1 MKTKLMIMML
11 AMLTL
16 TACNNDDEPNSR
28 PDVSLEN
35 IYLAVSSTEEGI
47 GDRVITA
54 KGDIVYQCDSLTWI
68 RRFLADGRDWYAIAY
83 KYNGGY
89 HVIKNG
95 NIIYSSHEEEIVN
108 MCVDDGNI
116 YTLQKPYY
124 EPVRQEWLCKNF
136 THIYTLPY
144 EQFKSSQMVA
154 HHGDVTLAPSYSR
167 EACYWRN
174 GELVAMQG
182 LEGSLLSCYIDT
194 DGDDVLIGIN
204 ADKNDRTGY
213 WRNGTYNK
221 LDSTIIY
228 QVKLFGG
235 KSYILG
241 NRYTTD
247 VPNPYYG
254 GAIRI
259 TADAIIIVDGQEQV
273 LRTGD
278 RRNFA
283 TSMIQYNN
291 DNYILVKEYL
301 TEEYLTGGGRF
312 QTETTE
318 RKSFI
323 YKNMKPMKLGDDITK
338 LDVIDFAIIDK

>member
-16 TACNNDDEPNSR
+16 AACNNDDEPNS
-28 PDVSLEN
+28 PDVNLEN

-68 RRFLADGRDWYAIAY
+68 RRFLADGRDWYAVTY
-83 KYNGGY
+83 KLNGGY

-95 NIIYSSHEEEIVN
+95 NIIYSSHEEKIID

-116 YTLQKPYY
+116 YTLQEPYY

-136 THIYTLPY
+136 THIYSLPHG
-144 EQFKSSQMVA
+144 QFESSQMVA
-154 HHGDVTLAPSYSR
+154 HHGDVTLAPSYSS

-182 LEGSLLSCYIDT
+182 LEGSLSSCYIDT

-204 ADKNDRTGY
+204 VDKNDRTGY
-213 WRNGTYNK
+213 WRNGTYNE
-221 LDSTIIY
+221 LNNTIIY
-228 QVKLFGG
+228 QVKLIGG

-283 TSMIQYNN
+283 MSMIQYNN

-323 YKNMKPMKLGDDITK
+323 YKNMKPMKLGNDITK
-338 LDVIDFAIIDK
+338 LDIIDFAIIDK

>member
-16 TACNNDDEPNSR
+16 TACNNDDEPNS
-28 PDVSLEN
+28 PDVNN

-47 GDRVITA
+47 GDMVITA

-68 RRFLADGRDWYAIAY
+68 RRFLADGRDWYAVTH
-83 KYNGGY
+83 KLNGGY

-95 NIIYSSHEEEIVN
+95 NIIYSSHEETIID

-116 YTLQKPYY
+116 YTLQEPYY

-136 THIYTLPY
+136 THIYSLPY
-144 EQFKSSQMVA
+144 EQFESSQMVA

-174 GELVAMQG
+174 GELIAMQG
-182 LEGSLLSCYIDT
+182 LEGSLSSCHIDT

-204 ADKNDRTGY
+204 VDKNDRTGY
-213 WRNGTYNK
+213 WRNGTYNE

-278 RRNFA
+278 RRNLA
-283 TSMIQYNN
+283 YRMIQYNN

-301 TEEYLTGGGRF
+301 QEARGMR
-312 QTETTE
+312 TETIE

-323 YKNMKPMKLGDDITK
+323 YKNMKPMKLGNDITK

>member
-16 TACNNDDEPNSR
+16 TACHNDDEPNS
-28 PDVSLEN
+28 PDVNLEN

-54 KGDIVYQCDSLTWI
+54 KGEIVYQCDSLTWI
-68 RRFLADGRDWYAIAY
+68 RRFLADGRDWYAVTH
-83 KYNGGY
+83 KLNGGY

-95 NIIYSSHEEEIVN
+95 NIIYSSHEETIID

-116 YTLQKPYY
+116 YTLQEPYY

-136 THIYTLPY
+136 THIYSLPY
-144 EQFKSSQMVA
+144 EQFESSQMVA

-174 GELVAMQG
+174 GELIAMQG
-182 LEGSLLSCYIDT
+182 LEGGLSSCHIDT

-204 ADKNDRTGY
+204 VDKNDRTGY
-213 WRNGTYNK
+213 WRNGTYNE
-221 LDSTIIY
+221 LNSTIIY

-278 RRNFA
+278 RRNLA
-283 TSMIQYNN
+283 YRMIQYNN

-301 TEEYLTGGGRF
+301 QEARGMR
-312 QTETTE
+312 TETIE

-323 YKNMKPMKLGDDITK
+323 YKNMKPMKLGNDITK
-338 LDVIDFAIIDK
+338 LDIIDFAIIDK

>member
-16 TACNNDDEPNSR
+16 AACNNDDEPNS
-28 PDVSLEN
+28 PDVNLEN

-68 RRFLADGRDWYAIAY
+68 RRFLADGRDWYAVTY
-83 KYNGGY
+83 KLNGGY

-95 NIIYSSHEEEIVN
+95 NIIYSSHEEKIID

-116 YTLQKPYY
+116 YTLQEPYY

-136 THIYTLPY
+136 THIYTLPHG
-144 EQFKSSQMVA
+144 QFESSQMVA
-154 HHGDVTLAPSYSR
+154 HHGDVTLAPSYSS

-182 LEGSLLSCYIDT
+182 LEGSLSSCYIDT

-204 ADKNDRTGY
+204 VDKNDRTGY
-213 WRNGTYNK
+213 WRNGTYNE
-221 LDSTIIY
+221 LNNTIIY
-228 QVKLFGG
+228 QVKLIGG

-283 TSMIQYNN
+283 MSMIQYNN

-323 YKNMKPMKLGDDITK
+323 YKNMKPMKLGNDITK
-338 LDVIDFAIIDK
+338 LDIIDFAIIDK

>member
-16 TACNNDDEPNSR
+16 TACNNDDEPNS
-28 PDVSLEN
+28 PDVNLEN

-47 GDRVITA
+47 GDMVITA

-68 RRFLADGRDWYAIAY
+68 RRFLADGRDWYAVTY
-83 KYNGGY
+83 KLNGGY

-95 NIIYSSHEEEIVN
+95 NIIYSSHEEKIIDI
-108 MCVDDGNI
+108 CVDDGNI
-116 YTLQKPYY
+116 YTLQEPYY

-136 THIYTLPY
+136 THIYTLPHG
-144 EQFKSSQMVA
+144 QFESSQMVA
-154 HHGDVTLAPSYSR
+154 HHGDVTLAPSYSS

-182 LEGSLLSCYIDT
+182 LEGSLSSCYIDT

-204 ADKNDRTGY
+204 VDKNDRTGY
-213 WRNGTYNK
+213 WRNGTYNE
-221 LDSTIIY
+221 LNNTIIY
-228 QVKLFGG
+228 QVKLIGG

-283 TSMIQYNN
+283 MSMIQYNN

-323 YKNMKPMKLGDDITK
+323 YKNMKPMKLGDEITK
-338 LDVIDFAIIDK
+338 LDVIDFAIIEK

>member
-1 MKTKLMIMML
+1 
-11 AMLTL
+11 
-16 TACNNDDEPNSR
+16 
-28 PDVSLEN
+28 
-35 IYLAVSSTEEGI
+35 
-47 GDRVITA
+47 
-54 KGDIVYQCDSLTWI
+54 
-68 RRFLADGRDWYAIAY
+68 
-83 KYNGGY
+83 
-89 HVIKNG
+89 
-95 NIIYSSHEEEIVN
+95 

-116 YTLQKPYY
+116 YTLQEPYY

-136 THIYTLPY
+136 THIYSLPY
-144 EQFKSSQMVA
+144 EQFESSQMVA

-174 GELVAMQG
+174 GTLVEMQG
-182 LEGSLLSCYIDT
+182 IEGSLSSCHIDT

-204 ADKNDRTGY
+204 VDKNDRTGY
-213 WRNGTYNK
+213 WRNGTYCK
-221 LDSTIIY
+221 LDNTIIR

-241 NRYTTD
+241 TRYTTD

-278 RRNFA
+278 RRNLPM
-283 TSMIQYNN
+283 SMIQYNN
-291 DNYILVKEYL
+291 DNYILVREL
-301 TEEYLTGGGRF
+301 LQERIGNMIQT
-312 QTETTE
+312 TET
-318 RKSFI
+318 KSFI

-338 LDVIDFAIIDK
+338 LDIIDFAIIDK

>member
-68 RRFLADGRDWYAIAY
+68 RRFLADGRDWYAVVY
-83 KYNGGY
+83 NYNGGCQ
-89 HVIKNG
+89 VIKNG

-116 YTLQKPYY
+116 YTLQEPFPV
-124 EPVRQEWLCKNF
+124 PVRQEWLCKNF
-136 THIYTLPY
+136 THIYTLPHG
-144 EQFKSSQMVA
+144 QFESSQMVA

-182 LEGSLLSCYIDT
+182 VEGELLTCYIDT

-204 ADKNDRTGY
+204 VDKNNRTGY
-213 WRNGTYNK
+213 WRNGTYNE
-221 LDSTIIY
+221 LENTIIY
-228 QVKLFGG
+228 QVKLIGG

-247 VPNPYYG
+247 VTNQYHG
-254 GAIRI
+254 SARRI

-278 RRNFA
+278 RRNLA
-283 TSMIQYNN
+283 YSMIQYNN
-291 DNYILVKEYL
+291 DNYILVRELLQEARDVY
-301 TEEYLTGGGRF
+301 
-312 QTETTE
+312 ETVTLE
-318 RKSFI
+318 SKSFI
-323 YKNMKPMKLGDDITK
+323 YKNMKPMKLGNDITK
-338 LDVIDFAIIDK
+338 LDIIDFAIIDK

>member
-1 MKTKLMIMML
+1 
-11 AMLTL
+11 
-16 TACNNDDEPNSR
+16 
-28 PDVSLEN
+28 
-35 IYLAVSSTEEGI
+35 LAVSSTEEGI
-47 GDRVITA
+47 GDMVITA

-68 RRFLADGRDWYAIAY
+68 RRFLADGSDWYAVAY
-83 KYNGGY
+83 KNNGGY

-95 NIIYSSHEEEIVN
+95 NIIYSSHEERIIN

-116 YTLQKPYY
+116 YTLQEPYY
-124 EPVRQEWLCKNF
+124 EPVRQEWVCKNF

-144 EQFKSSQMVA
+144 EQFESYDMVA
-154 HHGDVTLAPSYSR
+154 HHGDVALAPSRST

-182 LEGSLLSCYIDT
+182 VEGELLTCYVDT

-204 ADKNDRTGY
+204 VDKNNRTGY
-213 WRNGTYNK
+213 WRNGTYNE
-221 LDSTIIY
+221 LENTIIY
-228 QVKLFGG
+228 QVKLIGG

-247 VPNPYYG
+247 VTNQYHG
-254 GAIRI
+254 SARRI

-278 RRNFA
+278 RRNLA
-283 TSMIQYNN
+283 YSMIQYNN

-301 TEEYLTGGGRF
+301 QEARDVY
-312 QTETTE
+312 ETVTLE
-318 RKSFI
+318 SKSFI

>member
-16 TACNNDDEPNSR
+16 TACNNDDEPNS
-28 PDVSLEN
+28 PDVNLEN

-68 RRFLADGRDWYAIAY
+68 RRFLADGRDWYAVTY
-83 KYNGGY
+83 KLNGGY

-95 NIIYSSHEEEIVN
+95 NIIYSSHEEKIID

-116 YTLQKPYY
+116 YTLQEPYY

-136 THIYTLPY
+136 THIYTLPHG
-144 EQFKSSQMVA
+144 QFESSQMVA
-154 HHGDVTLAPSYSR
+154 HHGDVTLAPSYSS

-182 LEGSLLSCYIDT
+182 LEGSLSSCYIDT

-204 ADKNDRTGY
+204 VDKNDRTGY
-213 WRNGTYNK
+213 WRNGTYNE
-221 LDSTIIY
+221 LNNTIIY
-228 QVKLFGG
+228 QVKLIGG

-283 TSMIQYNN
+283 MSMIQYNN

-338 LDVIDFAIIDK
+338 LDIIDFAIIDK

>member
-16 TACNNDDEPNSR
+16 TACNNDDEPNS
-28 PDVSLEN
+28 PDVNN

-47 GDRVITA
+47 GDMVITA

-68 RRFLADGRDWYAIAY
+68 RRFLADGRDWYAVTH
-83 KYNGGY
+83 KLNGGY

-95 NIIYSSHEEEIVN
+95 NIIYSSHEEKIID

-116 YTLQKPYY
+116 YTLQEPYY

-136 THIYTLPY
+136 THIYSLPY
-144 EQFKSSQMVA
+144 EQFESSQMVA

-174 GELVAMQG
+174 GTLVAMQG
-182 LEGSLLSCYIDT
+182 LEGSLSSCHIDT

-204 ADKNDRTGY
+204 VDKNDRTGY
-213 WRNGTYNK
+213 WRNGTYNE
-221 LDSTIIY
+221 LENTIIY
-228 QVKLFGG
+228 QVKLIGG

-278 RRNFA
+278 KNNQA
-283 TSMIQYNN
+283 LSMIQYNN
-291 DNYILVKEYL
+291 DNYILVREIL
-301 TEEYLTGGGRF
+301 QERIVNR
-312 QTETTE
+312 TETKE

>member
-16 TACNNDDEPNSR
+16 TACNNGDEPNS
-28 PDVSLEN
+28 PDVNN

-54 KGDIVYQCDSLTWI
+54 KGEIVYQCDSLTWI
-68 RRFLADGRDWYAIAY
+68 RRFLADGRDWYAVTH
-83 KYNGGY
+83 KLNGGY

-95 NIIYSSHEEEIVN
+95 NIIYSSHEEKIID

-116 YTLQKPYY
+116 YTLQEPYY

-136 THIYTLPY
+136 THIYSLPY
-144 EQFKSSQMVA
+144 EQFESSQMVA

-174 GELVAMQG
+174 GTLVEMQG
-182 LEGSLLSCYIDT
+182 IEGSLSSCHIDT

-204 ADKNDRTGY
+204 VDKNDRTGY
-213 WRNGTYNK
+213 WRNGTYCK
-221 LDSTIIY
+221 LDNTIIR

-241 NRYTTD
+241 TRYTTD

-278 RRNFA
+278 KNNQA
-283 TSMIQYNN
+283 LSMIQYNN
-291 DNYILVKEYL
+291 DNYILVREIL
-301 TEEYLTGGGRF
+301 QERIVNR
-312 QTETTE
+312 TETKE

-338 LDVIDFAIIDK
+338 LDIIDFAIIDE

>member
-16 TACNNDDEPNSR
+16 TACHNDDEPNS

-35 IYLAVSSTEEGI
+35 IYLAVSSTEEDI

-174 GELVAMQG
+174 GELIAMQG
-182 LEGSLLSCYIDT
+182 LEGNLLSCYIDT

-204 ADKNDRTGY
+204 VDKNNRTGY
-213 WRNGTYNK
+213 WRNGTYNE
-221 LDSTIIY
+221 LENTIIY
-228 QVKLFGG
+228 QVKLIGG

-247 VPNPYYG
+247 VTNQYHG
-254 GAIRI
+254 SARRI
-259 TADAIIIVDGQEQV
+259 TSDAIIIVDGQEQV

-278 RRNFA
+278 RNNQA
-283 TSMIQYNN
+283 MSMIQYDN

-301 TEEYLTGGGRF
+301 QEARGMK
-312 QTETTE
+312 TETIE

-338 LDVIDFAIIDK
+338 LNVIDFAIIDK

>member
-1 MKTKLMIMML
+1 MNTTKKLMTVL
-11 AMLTL
+11 LTL
-16 TACNNDDEPNSR
+16 LALAACHNDDEPNS
-28 PDVSLEN
+28 PDVNKGN
-35 IYLAVSSTEEGI
+35 IYLAVSNPSDI
-47 GDRVITA
+47 GDMVITA
-54 KGDIVYQCDSLTWI
+54 KGDTVYQCDPFTWI
-68 RRFLADGRDWYAIAY
+68 ARFLADGRDWYAVTHQF
-83 KYNGGY
+83 NGND
-89 HVIKNG
+89 HIIKNG
-95 NIIYSSHEEEIVN
+95 NIIYTITEEERVIN

-116 YTLQKPYY
+116 YTLQEPYY

-136 THIYTLPY
+136 THIYSLPY
-144 EQFKSSQMVA
+144 GQFESTQVVA
-154 HHGDVTLAPSYSR
+154 HHGDVALAPSHSR

-174 GELVAMQG
+174 GEFIAMQG
-182 LEGSLLSCYIDT
+182 LEGSLSMGLIDT

-204 ADKNDRTGY
+204 VDKNDRTGY
-213 WRNGTYNK
+213 WRNGTYSK
-221 LDSTIIY
+221 LDSTIIR

-241 NRYTTD
+241 TRYTTD

-259 TADAIIIVDGQEQV
+259 TSDAIIIVDGQEQV

-278 RRNFA
+278 KNNQA
-283 TSMIQYNN
+283 MSMIQYNN

-301 TEEYLTGGGRF
+301 QEMRGNK
-312 QTETTE
+312 TETIE

>member
-16 TACNNDDEPNSR
+16 TACHNDDEPNS
-28 PDVSLEN
+28 PDVNLEN

-47 GDRVITA
+47 GDMVITA

-68 RRFLADGRDWYAIAY
+68 RRFLADGRDWYAVTH
-83 KYNGGY
+83 KLNGGY

-95 NIIYSSHEEEIVN
+95 NIIYSSHEETIID

-116 YTLQKPYY
+116 YTLQEPYY

-136 THIYTLPY
+136 THIYSLPY
-144 EQFKSSQMVA
+144 EQFESSQMVA

-174 GELVAMQG
+174 GELIAMQG
-182 LEGSLLSCYIDT
+182 LEGSLSSCHIDT

-204 ADKNDRTGY
+204 VDKNDRTGY
-213 WRNGTYNK
+213 WRNGTYNE

-278 RRNFA
+278 RRNLA
-283 TSMIQYNN
+283 YRMIQYNN

-301 TEEYLTGGGRF
+301 QEARGMR
-312 QTETTE
+312 TETIE

-323 YKNMKPMKLGDDITK
+323 YKNMKPMKLGNDITK

>member
-16 TACNNDDEPNSR
+16 TACHNDDEPNS
-28 PDVSLEN
+28 PDVNN

-54 KGDIVYQCDSLTWI
+54 KGEIVYQCDSLTWI
-68 RRFLADGRDWYAIAY
+68 RRFLADGRDWYAVTH
-83 KYNGGY
+83 KLNGGY

-95 NIIYSSHEEEIVN
+95 NIIYSSHEETIID

-116 YTLQKPYY
+116 YTLQEPYY

-136 THIYTLPY
+136 THIYSLPY
-144 EQFKSSQMVA
+144 EQFESSQMVA

-174 GELVAMQG
+174 GELIAMQG
-182 LEGSLLSCYIDT
+182 LEGGLSSCHIDT

-204 ADKNDRTGY
+204 VDKNDRTGY
-213 WRNGTYNK
+213 WRNGTYNE
-221 LDSTIIY
+221 LNSTIIY

-278 RRNFA
+278 RRNLA
-283 TSMIQYNN
+283 YRMIQYNN

-301 TEEYLTGGGRF
+301 QEARGMR
-312 QTETTE
+312 TETIE

-323 YKNMKPMKLGDDITK
+323 YKNMKPMKLGNDITK
-338 LDVIDFAIIDK
+338 LDIIDFAIIDK

>member
-1 MKTKLMIMML
+1 MNTTKKLMIMML

-16 TACNNDDEPNSR
+16 AACHNDDEPSPN
-28 PDVSLEN
+28 VNKGN
-35 IYLAVSSTEEGI
+35 IYLAVNSTEEGI
-47 GDRVITA
+47 GDMVITA

-68 RRFLADGRDWYAIAY
+68 RRFLADGRDWYAVV
-83 KYNGGY
+83 YNYNVGCQ
-89 HVIKNG
+89 VIKNG

-116 YTLQKPYY
+116 YTLQEPFPV
-124 EPVRQEWLCKNF
+124 PVRQEWLCKNF
-136 THIYTLPY
+136 THIYSLPY
-144 EQFKSSQMVA
+144 EKFESSQMVV
-154 HHGDVTLAPSYSR
+154 HHGDVALAPSRSR

-182 LEGSLLSCYIDT
+182 VEGELLTCYVDT

-213 WRNGTYNK
+213 WRNGTYSI
-221 LDSTIIY
+221 LDSTFIY

-241 NRYTTD
+241 QRYTTD
-247 VPNPYYG
+247 VPSPYYG
-254 GAIRI
+254 VINV
-259 TADAIIIVDGQEQV
+259 TSDAIIIVDGKEQV

-283 TSMIQYNN
+283 YSMIQYNN
-291 DNYILVKEYL
+291 DNYILVKELRQEVRDVYHI
-301 TEEYLTGGGRF
+301 
-312 QTETTE
+312 ETLE

>member
-16 TACNNDDEPNSR
+16 TACHNDDEPNS
-28 PDVSLEN
+28 PDVNLEN

-68 RRFLADGRDWYAIAY
+68 RRFLADGRDWYAVTY
-83 KYNGGY
+83 KLNGGY

-95 NIIYSSHEEEIVN
+95 NIIYSSHEEIIID

-116 YTLQKPYY
+116 YTLQEPYY

-136 THIYTLPY
+136 THIYTLPHG
-144 EQFKSSQMVA
+144 QFESSQMVA
-154 HHGDVTLAPSYSR
+154 HHGDVTLAPSYSS

-182 LEGSLLSCYIDT
+182 LEGSLMSCYIDT

-204 ADKNDRTGY
+204 VDKNDRTGY
-213 WRNGTYNK
+213 WRNGTYSI
-221 LDSTIIY
+221 LDSTFIY

-259 TADAIIIVDGQEQV
+259 TSDAIIIVDGQEQV

-283 TSMIQYNN
+283 YSMIQYNN

-323 YKNMKPMKLGDDITK
+323 YKNMKPMKLGNDITK
-338 LDVIDFAIIDK
+338 LDIIDFAIIDK

>member
-16 TACNNDDEPNSR
+16 TACHNDDEPHS
-28 PDVSLEN
+28 PDVNLEN

-47 GDRVITA
+47 GDMVITA

-95 NIIYSSHEEEIVN
+95 NIIYSSHEEKIID

-116 YTLQKPYY
+116 YTLQEPYY

-136 THIYTLPY
+136 THIYTLPHG
-144 EQFKSSQMVA
+144 QFESSQMVA
-154 HHGDVTLAPSYSR
+154 HHGDVTLAPSYSS

-182 LEGSLLSCYIDT
+182 LEGSLSSCYIDT

-204 ADKNDRTGY
+204 VDKNNRTGY
-213 WRNGTYNK
+213 WRNGTYNE
-221 LDSTIIY
+221 LENTIIY
-228 QVKLFGG
+228 QVKLIGG
-235 KSYILG
+235 KSYVLG

-247 VPNPYYG
+247 VTNQYHG
-254 GAIRI
+254 SARRI

-283 TSMIQYNN
+283 MSMIQYNN

-338 LDVIDFAIIDK
+338 LDVIDFAIIEK

>member
-16 TACNNDDEPNSR
+16 TACHNDDEPHS
-28 PDVSLEN
+28 PDVNLEN

-68 RRFLADGRDWYAIAY
+68 RRFLADGRDWYAVTY
-83 KYNGGY
+83 KLNGGY

-95 NIIYSSHEEEIVN
+95 NIIYSSHEEKIID

-116 YTLQKPYY
+116 YTLQEPYY

-136 THIYTLPY
+136 THIYTLPHG
-144 EQFKSSQMVA
+144 QFESSQMVA
-154 HHGDVTLAPSYSR
+154 HHGDVTLAPSYSS

-182 LEGSLLSCYIDT
+182 LEGSLSSCYIDT

-204 ADKNDRTGY
+204 VDKNDRTGY
-213 WRNGTYNK
+213 WRNGTYNE
-221 LDSTIIY
+221 LNNTIIY
-228 QVKLFGG
+228 QVKLIGG

-247 VPNPYYG
+247 VTNQYHG
-254 GAIRI
+254 SARRI

-283 TSMIQYNN
+283 MSMIQYNN

-338 LDVIDFAIIDK
+338 LDIIDFAIIDK

>member
-28 PDVSLEN
+28 PDVNLGN
-35 IYLAVSSTEEGI
+35 IYLAASNPIEI
-47 GDRVITA
+47 GYMVITA
-54 KGDIVYQCDSLTWI
+54 KGDTVYQCDPYTIITRL
-68 RRFLADGRDWYAIAY
+68 LADGRDWYAVTY
-83 KYNGGY
+83 QYNGNY
-89 HVIKNG
+89 HIVKNG
-95 NIIYSSHEEEIVN
+95 NIIYTTEESIIN

-116 YTLQKPYY
+116 YTLQEPPH
-124 EPVRQEWLCKNF
+124 EPVSQEWLCKNF
-136 THIYTLPY
+136 THIYSLPY
-144 EQFKSSQMVA
+144 GQFESRQMVA
-154 HHGDVTLAPSYSR
+154 HHGDVALAPLRSS

-174 GELVAMQG
+174 GELIAMQG
-182 LEGSLLSCYIDT
+182 LEGSLSNCHIDT
-194 DGDDVLIGIN
+194 DGDDVLIGIH
-204 ADKNDRTGY
+204 KNGMTGY
-213 WRNGTYNK
+213 WRNGTFSK
-221 LDSTIIY
+221 LDSTIQIL

-241 NRYTTD
+241 DRYTTV

>member
-16 TACNNDDEPNSR
+16 TACNNDDEPNS
-28 PDVSLEN
+28 PDVNLEN

-68 RRFLADGRDWYAIAY
+68 RRFLADGRDWYAVTY
-83 KYNGGY
+83 KLNGGY

-95 NIIYSSHEEEIVN
+95 NIIYSSHEEKIID

-116 YTLQKPYY
+116 YTLQEPYY

-136 THIYTLPY
+136 THIYTLPHG
-144 EQFKSSQMVA
+144 QFESSQMVA

-182 LEGSLLSCYIDT
+182 LEGDLSTCYIDT

-204 ADKNDRTGY
+204 VDKNDRTGY
-213 WRNGTYNK
+213 WRNGTYNE
-221 LDSTIIY
+221 LNNTIIY
-228 QVKLFGG
+228 QVKLIGG

-283 TSMIQYNN
+283 MSMIQYNN
-291 DNYILVKEYL
+291 DNYILVREL
-301 TEEYLTGGGRF
+301 LQEARGMR
-312 QTETTE
+312 TETIET
-318 RKSFI
+318 KSFI
-323 YKNMKPMKLGDDITK
+323 YKNMKPMKLGNDITK
-338 LDVIDFAIIDK
+338 LDIIDFAIIDK

>member
-1 MKTKLMIMML
+1 MIMML

-16 TACNNDDEPNSR
+16 TACNNDDEPNS
-28 PDVSLEN
+28 PDVNN
-35 IYLAVSSTEEGI
+35 IYLAVSNPIEI
-47 GDRVITA
+47 GYMVITA
-54 KGDIVYQCDSLTWI
+54 KGDTVYQCDPYTVIERL
-68 RRFLADGRDWYAIAY
+68 LADGRDWYAVVY
-83 KYNGGY
+83 NYNGGCQ
-89 HVIKNG
+89 VIKNG

-116 YTLQKPYY
+116 YTLQEPFPV
-124 EPVRQEWLCKNF
+124 PVRQEWLCKNF

-144 EQFKSSQMVA
+144 EQFESSQMVV
-154 HHGDVTLAPSYSR
+154 HHGDVALAPSYSR

-182 LEGSLLSCYIDT
+182 VEGELLTCYVDT

-204 ADKNDRTGY
+204 VDKNDRTGY
-213 WRNGTYNK
+213 WRNGTYSK
-221 LDSTIIY
+221 LENTIIY
-228 QVKLFGG
+228 QVKLIGG

-278 RRNFA
+278 RRNLA
-283 TSMIQYNN
+283 YSMIQYNN

-301 TEEYLTGGGRF
+301 QEARGMR
-312 QTETTE
+312 TETIE

-323 YKNMKPMKLGDDITK
+323 YKNMKPMKLGNDITK
-338 LDVIDFAIIDK
+338 LDIIDFAIIDK

>member
-16 TACNNDDEPNSR
+16 TACHNDDEPNS
-28 PDVSLEN
+28 PNVNIEN

-47 GDRVITA
+47 GDMVITA

-68 RRFLADGRDWYAIAY
+68 RRFLADGSDWYAVAY
-83 KYNGGY
+83 KNNGGY

-95 NIIYSSHEEEIVN
+95 NIIYSSHEERIIN

-116 YTLQKPYY
+116 YTLQEPYY

-144 EQFKSSQMVA
+144 EQFESYDMVA
-154 HHGDVTLAPSYSR
+154 HHGDVALAPSRST

-174 GELVAMQG
+174 GELIAMQG
-182 LEGSLLSCYIDT
+182 LEGDLLSCYIDT

-204 ADKNDRTGY
+204 VDKNNRTGY
-213 WRNGTYNK
+213 WRNGTYNE
-221 LDSTIIY
+221 LENTIIY
-228 QVKLFGG
+228 QVKLIGG

-247 VPNPYYG
+247 VTNQYHG
-254 GAIRI
+254 SARRI

-278 RRNFA
+278 RRNLA
-283 TSMIQYNN
+283 YSMIQYNN

-301 TEEYLTGGGRF
+301 QEARGMK
-312 QTETTE
+312 TETTE
-318 RKSFI
+318 TKSFI
-323 YKNMKPMKLGDDITK
+323 YKNMKPMKLGDEITK

>member
-16 TACNNDDEPNSR
+16 TACHNDDEPNS
-28 PDVSLEN
+28 PNVNIEN

-47 GDRVITA
+47 GDMVITA

-68 RRFLADGRDWYAIAY
+68 RRFLADGSDWYAVAY
-83 KYNGGY
+83 KNNGGY

-95 NIIYSSHEEEIVN
+95 NIIYSSHEERIIN

-116 YTLQKPYY
+116 YTLQEPYY

-144 EQFKSSQMVA
+144 EQFESSQMVA
-154 HHGDVTLAPSYSR
+154 HHGDVALAPSRST

-174 GELVAMQG
+174 GELIAMQG
-182 LEGSLLSCYIDT
+182 LEGSLSSCYIDT

-204 ADKNDRTGY
+204 VDKNDRTGY
-213 WRNGTYNK
+213 WRNGTYSK
-221 LDSTIIY
+221 LDSTIIR
-228 QVKLFGG
+228 QVKLLGG

-241 NRYTTD
+241 TRYTTD

-254 GAIRI
+254 DAIRI

-278 RRNFA
+278 RNNQA
-283 TSMIQYNN
+283 MSMIQYNN

-301 TEEYLTGGGRF
+301 QEARGMK
-312 QTETTE
+312 TETIE
-318 RKSFI
+318 KKSFI

>member
-16 TACNNDDEPNSR
+16 TACHNDDEPNS
-28 PDVSLEN
+28 PNVDIGN
-35 IYLAVSSTEEGI
+35 IYLAVRNTEEGL

-68 RRFLADGRDWYAIAY
+68 RRFLADGRDWYAVVY
-83 KYNGGY
+83 NYNGGCQ
-89 HVIKNG
+89 VIKNG

-116 YTLQKPYY
+116 YTLQEPFPV
-124 EPVRQEWLCKNF
+124 PVRQEWLCKNF
-136 THIYTLPY
+136 THIY
-144 EQFKSSQMVA
+144 
-154 HHGDVTLAPSYSR
+154 APLRSR

-182 LEGSLLSCYIDT
+182 VEGELLTCYVDT

-204 ADKNDRTGY
+204 VDKNNRTGY
-213 WRNGTYNK
+213 WRNGTYNE
-221 LDSTIIY
+221 LENTIIY
-228 QVKLFGG
+228 QVKLIGG

-247 VPNPYYG
+247 VTNQYHG
-254 GAIRI
+254 SARRI

-278 RRNFA
+278 RRNLA
-283 TSMIQYNN
+283 YSMIQYNN
-291 DNYILVKEYL
+291 DNYILVRELLQEARDVY
-301 TEEYLTGGGRF
+301 
-312 QTETTE
+312 ETVTLE
-318 RKSFI
+318 SKSFI
-323 YKNMKPMKLGDDITK
+323 YKNMKPMKLGNDITK
-338 LDVIDFAIIDK
+338 LNVIDFAIIDK